1 MGSGPFLGADGNRY
15 NNIHDMNA
23 ANNRWYQQERQ
34 NKLIEEQNKILAK
47 QNQIRNTTINNN
59 QVSTENSTV
68 DFYRRMV
75 ELTNQ
80 NYDKVLEK
88 EEKRQKI
95 LDSIYES
102 EMKEL
107 ERNYEEKSK
116 QLENEFNRKLENE
129 EKKIEKEL
137 LTFKANEL
145 EKIKNINNEAELI
158 KQKEMLDTNVKLK
171 RLELEEKYDTYKEQ
185 ELKTLE
191 QNFKEIVD
199 ETNEKMKNYDD
210 IYKRFERKK
219 EEIKIELAEKDNGLD
234 SNHRITE
241 KKNIVLK
248 VYNER
253 KQLHSAY
260 KVLNI
265 SMGIFTVISFASLPA
280 VPIFVLMW
288 IFFANILK
296 PEKRYLKSI
305 KKIGFNSIADFED
318 VVKDIKNGNIDENKL
333 NCVKENNISPKR
345 DFSPEENAI
354 SDGLTKSALELRLQ
368 NELDK
373 IDLYEL

>member
-1 MGSGPFLGADGNRY
+1 MKTVDKNVFFWYNIIIVIQKKGDVVMGSGPFLGADGNRY

-129 EKKIEKEL
+129 
-137 LTFKANEL
+137 
-145 EKIKNINNEAELI
+145 
-158 KQKEMLDTNVKLK
+158 
-171 RLELEEKYDTYKEQ
+171 
-185 ELKTLE
+185 
-191 QNFKEIVD
+191 
-199 ETNEKMKNYDD
+199 
-210 IYKRFERKK
+210 
-219 EEIKIELAEKDNGLD
+219 
-234 SNHRITE
+234 
-241 KKNIVLK
+241 
-248 VYNER
+248 
-253 KQLHSAY
+253 
-260 KVLNI
+260 
-265 SMGIFTVISFASLPA
+265 
-280 VPIFVLMW
+280 
-288 IFFANILK
+288 
-296 PEKRYLKSI
+296 
-305 KKIGFNSIADFED
+305 
-318 VVKDIKNGNIDENKL
+318 
-333 NCVKENNISPKR
+333 
-345 DFSPEENAI
+345 
-354 SDGLTKSALELRLQ
+354 
-368 NELDK
+368 
-373 IDLYEL
+373 